1 MIAPFVSG
9 SPLSGDGPRVLVFSE
24 RNVIARKSHAL
35 QYEFEDVGTEVGLVD
50 VVAPRVLERSPVNR
64 VFYRISRSGGRGGIR
79 EKSIEELTITDDYDL
94 FFAFF
99 AFPSDIAHIQRLK
112 GWRRRC
118 KKAVCFIDEHY
129 TAENDQNRR
138 YFELLRELGFD
149 HVYIF
154 NTAPKEAIA
163 SIVGCP
169 VRLLA

>member
-50 VVAPRVLERSPVNR
+50 VVAPRVLERSSVNR

-118 KKAVCFIDEHY
+118 KKAVCFIGEHY